1 MTDQQILDTLRQIN
15 AEAQDAL
22 KKDNQAAL
30 DAALK
35 NYDEKFSQ
43 FEKQLNKVEASVKT
57 IPVNPGGGE
66 APTAIWCLR
75 FRRRKS

>member
-43 FEKQLNKVEASVKT
+43 FEKQLNNVEASVKT
-57 IPVNPGGGE
+57 YSI
-66 APTAIWCLR
+66 
-75 FRRRKS
+75 RRR